1 MDAMTA
7 VFQQL
12 ISPAEK
18 ELSAL
23 VTTNGGVKA
32 LKNNAKLLLT
42 LEESAGKA
50 SSTQSA
56 EGDVTLQTKANAE
69 KPNTDDLENDIF
81 EDPDTAVEKNFTLF
95 LLKFEAQ
102 MNQIIRER
110 REKRTLIISVG

>member
-1 MDAMTA
+1 MVV

-32 LKNNAKLLLT
+32 LRNNDKLLLT
-42 LEESAGKA
+42 LEESASKV
-50 SSTQSA
+50 SSTPSA

-69 KPNTDDLENDIF
+69 IPNADDLRNVIF
-81 EDPDTAVEKNFTLF
+81 EDPDTAVEKNFTPF

-102 MNQIIRER
+102 MNQIILER
-110 REKRTLIISVG
+110 QEKRILIISVG

>member
-1 MDAMTA
+1 MDAMMA
-7 VFQQL
+7 VFQQF

-32 LKNNAKLLLT
+32 LRNNDKLLLS
-42 LEESAGKA
+42 LEESASKA
-50 SSTQSA
+50 SSTQRA

-69 KPNTDDLENDIF
+69 IPNVDDLKNVIF
-81 EDPDTAVEKNFTLF
+81 EDPDTAVEKDFTPF

-102 MNQIIRER
+102 MNQIIIER
-110 REKRTLIISVG
+110 QEKRTLIISVG